1 MSTQATEAT
10 GPSLSPFTL
19 PPPLL
24 RLTSERALLVLVF
37 VFAAALMLFYRPF
50 SQLEGGD
57 SAIYDYIA
65 QSILR
70 GQLPYRDVVDI
81 KGPAS
86 VYLSAAAVALGRLV
100 GVSDVIAIRVF
111 HVLMVGLLA
120 ALTFRVGVVYLR
132 SRVVGVIAALLPYV
146 SPAVAEMLIGGTQPK
161 LPMVIFGLA
170 ALLLIARDR
179 PFWSGFCGM
188 LACLCWQP
196 GLMFV
201 GTAFLV
207 FSKYLTTWRDLRA
220 VKVIIGAVV
229 PLAVVVIYFYLAG
242 ALSDFWSYA
251 MVYNYSVFGP
261 EAKKPVADAGNHLWK
276 IIRRVFDAKTVFLI
290 IALGGLVI
298 YIAERVV
305 VKFRRGWSDE
315 LWRDAVIFPALVYLL
330 FAFINF
336 QAGPDLIPFL
346 PSIGLFAAWAFAKAG
361 EWLAALAPS
370 RLASLKPQLEWLVPL
385 AALVIV
391 AALVVWPA
399 LRYRVGNET
408 LQKQIEEVNTVAAML
423 QPDDAIYSHG
433 TIGMLVLMNRPNMNP
448 YVFLD
453 WDMDTFIAAR
463 KYNGSFQALIDEME
477 SRKPKLVGMSR
488 LRAVTHGPE
497 FEQWL
502 TQHYEE
508 LPLRINKG
516 VYVRKPD

>member
-10 GPSLSPFTL
+10 GPSSPSLTL
-19 PPPLL
+19 PPPLVK
-24 RLTSERALLVLVF
+24 LTSEPALLVMVF
-37 VFAAALMLFYRPF
+37 VFGAALMLFYRPF

-70 GQLPYRDVVDI
+70 GQVPYRDVVDI

-100 GVSDVIAIRVF
+100 GLHDVIAIRLF

-132 SRVVGVIAALLPYV
+132 SRLIGVTAALLPFV

-161 LPMVIFGLA
+161 LPLVIFGLA
-170 ALLLIARDR
+170 SLLLVAKDR
-179 PFWSGFCGM
+179 PFWSGLCGM

-201 GTAFLV
+201 GTAFLI
-207 FSKYLTTWRDLRA
+207 FSRYLTSWRDLRA
-220 VKVIIGAVV
+220 AKVVAGAVV
-229 PLAVVVIYFYLAG
+229 PLAVVALYFAARG
-242 ALSDFWSYA
+242 ALGDLWSYA

-261 EAKKPVADAGNHLWK
+261 EAKKPVADAGSHLWK
-276 IIRRVFDAKTVFLI
+276 IIRRVFDAKTLFLVV
-290 IALGGLVI
+290 ALGGLAA
-298 YIAERVV
+298 YMAERAV
-305 VKFRRGWSDE
+305 VKFRRGWTDE
-315 LWRDAVIFPALVYLL
+315 LWRDAVIFPALVYLV

-346 PSIGLFAAWAFAKAG
+346 PFIGLFAAWLFAKVG
-361 EWLAALAPS
+361 EWSAALAPPRFAGVKPRLESLVSLAALAVV
-370 RLASLKPQLEWLVPL
+370 L
-385 AALVIV
+385 ALV
-391 AALVVWPA
+391 AWPA
-399 LRYRVGNET
+399 LRYRVGSET
-408 LQKQIEEVNTVAAML
+408 LQKQIEEVNGIASLL
-423 QPDDAIYSHG
+423 QPDDAVYSHG
-433 TIGMLVLMNRPNMNP
+433 TIGMLVLMNRANMNP

-463 KYNGSFQALIDEME
+463 KYGGSFQALIDEME
-477 SRKPKLVGMSR
+477 ARKPKLVGMSR

-502 TQHYEE
+502 GRHYEE

>member
-1 MSTQATEAT
+1 
-10 GPSLSPFTL
+10 
-19 PPPLL
+19 
-24 RLTSERALLVLVF
+24 
-37 VFAAALMLFYRPF
+37 
-50 SQLEGGD
+50 
-57 SAIYDYIA
+57 
-65 QSILR
+65 
-70 GQLPYRDVVDI
+70 VVDI
-81 KGPAS
+81 KGPVS
-86 VYLSAAAVALGRLV
+86 VYLSAAAVAVGRLV
-100 GVSDVIAIRVF
+100 GMSDVISIRVF

-132 SRVVGVIAALLPYV
+132 SRVAGVIAALLPYV

-161 LPMVIFGLA
+161 LPLIIFGLA
-170 ALLLIARDR
+170 SLLLIAKDH
-179 PFWSGFCGM
+179 PFWSGLCGM

-207 FSKYLTTWRDLRA
+207 FSRYLTTWRDLRA
-220 VKVIIGAVV
+220 VKVALGAAV

-242 ALSDFWSYA
+242 ALSDFWNYA

-261 EAKKPVADAGNHLWK
+261 EAKKPVADAGDHLWK
-276 IIRRVFDAKTVFLI
+276 IIRRVFTSKTLFLI
-290 IALGGLVI
+290 VAAGGLAI
-298 YIAERVV
+298 YIAERVI
-305 VKFRRGWSDE
+305 VKIRRSFADE
-315 LWRDAVIFPALVYLL
+315 LWRDAIIFPAVVYLL

-346 PSIGLFAAWAFAKAG
+346 PSIGLFAAWAFVKAG

-370 RLASLKPQLEWLVPL
+370 RFAALKPQLESAAPF
-385 AALVIV
+385 AALVV
-391 AALVVWPA
+391 VLALAVWPA

-408 LQKQIEEVNTVAAML
+408 LQKQIEEVHTVAAML
-423 QPDDAIYSHG
+423 QPDDAVYSHG
-433 TIGMLVLMNRPNMNP
+433 TIGMLVLMNRANMNP

-463 KYNGSFQALIDEME
+463 KYDGSFQRLIDEME
-477 SRKPKLVGMSR
+477 ARKPKLVGMSR

-502 TQHYEE
+502 AAHYEE
-508 LPLRINKG
+508 LPLHINKG